1 MKAARFEYHAPASVD
16 EAVQLLTS
24 LGDDAKVLAGGQSLV
39 PMLGLRLTRFAHLV
53 DLNKIPE
60 LSYIEARDGE
70 LSIGAMTRQA
80 TAEHSAAVARAT
92 PLLASAIPHIGH
104 FQIRN
109 RGTIGGSIV
118 HADPASELPTVARV
132 LDAEIEVAGRDGT
145 RRIPADEFFISMWET
160 ALDDAEI
167 AVALHFPIAPARSG
181 FGFEELALR
190 PGDFALAGAA
200 VALALDEQGAIRHVR
215 IGLMGMDATP
225 VRAREAESSLLG
237 NGPDAIDVTEVGRL
251 AVTAANPTDDV
262 HASAKYRSTV
272 GAVLVERALVS
283 ALEEAARG

>member
-1 MKAARFEYHAPASVD
+1 VKAARFEYHAPTSVD
-16 EAVQLLTS
+16 EAVQLLAS
-24 LGDDAKVLAGGQSLV
+24 FGDDAKVLGGGQSLV

-60 LSYIEARDGE
+60 LSYIETGDGV

-80 TAEHSAAVARAT
+80 SAEHSSDVATSA
-92 PLLASAIPHIGH
+92 PLLAKAIPHIGH

-109 RGTIGGSIV
+109 RGTIGGSIA

-132 LDAEIEVAGRDGT
+132 LDAEIEVAGVAGT
-145 RRIPADEFFISMWET
+145 RRIPADEFFVSMWET
-160 ALDDAEI
+160 ALENAEI
-167 AVALHFPIAPARSG
+167 VVAIHVPVAESRSG

-200 VALALDEQGAIRHVR
+200 VSLVLDDEGAIRHVR
-215 IGLMGMDATP
+215 IGLLGMDATP

-237 NGPDAIDVTEVGRL
+237 KVRGAIELQEIGRL
-251 AVTAANPTDDV
+251 AVSAANPTDDV
-262 HASAKYRSTV
+262 HASANYRITV
-272 GAVLVERALVS
+272 GAVLVERALVA